1 MKRLVLLIMIL
12 LVILAGCG
20 TEEKREGTMLTFD
33 SFDGGGPEYSIIL
46 DDPALVSY
54 KMERDYGK
62 QDHEVIDG
70 AAYTVVFTFTGLKAG
85 DTKMIVEERS
95 PIAGNADHEYLVKV
109 GDDLDV
115 TIEEL
120 GVKDLDAAVESVPT
134 LVIYANNKV
143 FYATPEDNSS
153 AEELVEKLS
162 SEAIEVEMHDY
173 GSFEKVGDLPWD
185 LTTNDE
191 EITTEPGD
199 IILYQGDK
207 ITIYYG
213 QNTWDFTRLAKIE
226 GATREELLE
235 ALGDGDVT
243 VSFWVE
249 WSE

>member
-1 MKRLVLLIMIL
+1 M
-12 LVILAGCG
+12 G
-20 TEEKREGTMLTFD
+20 
-33 SFDGGGPEYSIIL
+33 
-46 DDPALVSY
+46 
-54 KMERDYGK
+54 
-62 QDHEVIDG
+62 
-70 AAYTVVFTFTGLKAG
+70 
-85 DTKMIVEERS
+85 
-95 PIAGNADHEYLVKV
+95 
-109 GDDLDV
+109 V
-115 TIEEL
+115 T
-120 GVKDLDAAVESVPT
+120 DLDAAAESVPT

-143 FYATPEDNSS
+143 FYAALEDNSS
-153 AEELVEKLS
+153 AEEFVEKLG

-173 GSFEKVGDLPWD
+173 GSFEKVGDLPWN

-199 IILYQGDK
+199 IILYQGNK

-235 ALGDGDVT
+235 AFGDGDVN